1 MQYFHNFG
9 LFLIF
14 KLNQLI
20 FGIGTDIIEVDRILL
35 QLTKTEGLKSK
46 LFTEEEIKYCES
58 KRYPEQHF
66 AGRFAAK
73 EAFFK
78 ALGTGWG
85 RGFAFDQ
92 LEIVNNESGNPD
104 FIVNGKVKEFLKTKK
119 ITKIHVSISHLKKIA
134 NAFVI
139 LEY

>member
-1 MQYFHNFG
+1 M
-9 LFLIF
+9 
-14 KLNQLI
+14 LI

-35 QLTKTEGLKSK
+35 QLSKTDGLKSK

-58 KRYPEQHF
+58 KRYSEQHF

-85 RGFAFDQ
+85 SGFAFDQ
-92 LEIVNNESGNPD
+92 LEILNNKSGSPE
-104 FIVNGKVKEFLKTKK
+104 FIVKGKVKEFIKTKK
-119 ITKIHVSISHLKKIA
+119 ISKIHVSISHLKKIA